1 MLTCIDPGCQ
11 INSLAIFSLLCFIS
25 SISEK
30 KIVILPV
37 NFYESMEA
45 GKIELAL
52 EMWNQ
57 KNLIWNEEPIISGI
71 PCILELESNSDYYD
85 YYVIAVYN
93 SLKNELLII
102 DTFKEN
108 TERILE
114 KTFFPI
120 FNEITKKDTTIRFIV
135 ADSTQEFYDYG
146 LILCWMFYL
155 YLFDKP
161 IQIPKDFIQEEF
173 RSTSTALIQK
183 IRSSITKS
191 N

>member
-1 MLTCIDPGCQ
+1 M
-11 INSLAIFSLLCFIS
+11 
-25 SISEK
+25 
-30 KIVILPV
+30 PV

-52 EMWNQ
+52 EIWKQ

-120 FNEITKKDTTIRFIV
+120 LMK
-135 ADSTQEFYDYG
+135 
-146 LILCWMFYL
+146 
-155 YLFDKP
+155 
-161 IQIPKDFIQEEF
+161 
-173 RSTSTALIQK
+173 
-183 IRSSITKS
+183 
-191 N
+191 